1 MRALCK
7 LLFFTVLFTASQVT
21 KAAEVHVAVASNF
34 TAPMKE
40 MSTLFEQETG
50 HKAVL
55 SFGSSG
61 KFLAQINHGAPF
73 DVFLSADQE
82 KPSILAAAQGIVA
95 NSQFTYA
102 IGTLVLWSADASLV
116 IEGPEALSNIPF
128 NKLALANPRLAP
140 YGKAALQTLEA
151 LDRKELTESRWVQ
164 GENISQT
171 YHFVASGN
179 AQIGFVAL
187 SQVAENGD
195 IQTGSGWVVPSSY
208 YSPIKQD
215 AVILKHAANNEAAH
229 ALIRFLKS
237 PAAHQVIH
245 AYGYSIE

>member
-1 MRALCK
+1 MRVITRSLLLTLALCY
-7 LLFFTVLFTASQVT
+7 SQLVT
-21 KAAEVHVAVASNF
+21 AAEVHVAVASNF

-40 MSTLFEQETG
+40 IAELFEQETG

-82 KPSILAAAQGIVA
+82 KPSMLAAAQGIVA
-95 NSQFTYA
+95 DSQFTYA
-102 IGTLVLWSADASLV
+102 IGTLVLWSADANRV
-116 IEGPEALSNIPF
+116 IEGPEALSDTPF

-140 YGKAALQTLEA
+140 YGKAALQTLVA
-151 LDRKELTESRWVQ
+151 LNLKGLTESRWVQ

-187 SQVAENGD
+187 SQVAENGE
-195 IQTGSGWVVPSSY
+195 IKTGSGWVVPSNY
-208 YSPIKQD
+208 YDPIKQD